1 METND
6 ILREIADELHS
17 MNFNL
22 CELINV
28 LKGKQQSPKIGDD
41 LDDALDTI
49 GEAMRIHNEQLAAKS
64 AATTTK
70 AIEAEDAY
78 LKKQANLDKALKKL
92 GVL

>member
-6 ILREIADELHS
+6 VLREIADELHS

-41 LDDALDTI
+41 VDDMLDAI
-49 GEAMRIHNEQLAAKS
+49 GEAMRVHNEQLTSRA

-78 LKKQANLDKALKKL
+78 LKKQANFDKALKKL

>member
-1 METND
+1 MSED
-6 ILREIADELHS
+6 VLREVVDELHS

-64 AATTTK
+64 ATATTK
-70 AIEAEDAY
+70 AIAAEDAY